1 MTTITREF
9 LKAHNVYTLH
19 GPEQLAFF
27 EKYADRAIQ
36 LAEIPSMGNAMVWT
50 ETSILVCFPA
60 EKIELMFILAFG
72 NKPEV
77 YIDWLIGTEIP

>member
-1 MTTITREF
+1 MTTITEEF
-9 LKAHNVYTLH
+9 LKDHNVYTLH
-19 GPEQLAFF
+19 GPEQFAFF

-36 LAEIPSMGNAMVWT
+36 LAEIPSMGTITVWT

-60 EKIELMFILAFG
+60 EKIELMFVLTFG

-77 YIDWLIGTEIP
+77 YIDWLIGMEIH